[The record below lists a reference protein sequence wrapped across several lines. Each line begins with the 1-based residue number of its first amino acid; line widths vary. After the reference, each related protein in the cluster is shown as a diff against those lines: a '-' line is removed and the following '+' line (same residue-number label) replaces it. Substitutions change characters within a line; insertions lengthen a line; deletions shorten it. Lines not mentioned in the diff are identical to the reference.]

1 MSGGDDSA
9 ERCEATME
17 VRSCV
22 MLPLSACRVQITV
35 HSIGCSDTAD
45 DCSIEVR
52 KMGKTAEPIINT

>member
-1 MSGGDDSA
+1 
-9 ERCEATME
+9 ME